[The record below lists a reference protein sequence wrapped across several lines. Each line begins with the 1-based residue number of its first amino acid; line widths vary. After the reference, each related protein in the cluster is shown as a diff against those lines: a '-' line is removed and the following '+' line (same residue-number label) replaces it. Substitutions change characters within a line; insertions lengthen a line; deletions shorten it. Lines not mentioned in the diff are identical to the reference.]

1 HRPPPKP
8 VHIVYYPSQR
18 MPNRVRVFVDWFR
31 EVLIE
36 ALDQGVPAQ
45 APHVDPRTGLAAA
58 TS

>member
-1 HRPPPKP
+1 
-8 VHIVYYPSQR
+8 